1 MSNFSRRS
9 LAAVAVLGALALVG
23 CSKGGAKA
31 NTDDMT
37 MGDPK
42 AKIEMV
48 EYASASCSHCAAF
61 NNNVFPAFKAKYIDT
76 GKVHYPFKEFL
87 TPPAEVAAAGFLT
100 ARCAGKD
107 KYFNVVDALFHAQEE
122 MFTSGDMR
130 GVLLRTDD
138 DSGTGLNASLTYT
151 FSSAGTYYV
160 GVTSPGDG
168 FGTSG
173 SYKVQAFALTPGAV
187 APVSFTGTTGRHPDR
202 RFRQRNLHRAA
213 RQRRD
218 QRPGRHRHRQLQRQ
232 PLGLPAVQHRHQRDR
247 DRYRAGAR
255 RH

>member
-76 GKVHYPFKEFL
+76 GKVHYTLKEFI
-87 TPPAEVAAAGFLT
+87 TAPPELAAAGFLT

-107 KYFNVVDALFHAQEE
+107 KYFSVLDAVFKAQAE
-122 MFTSGDMR
+122 MFQTGDIR
-130 GVLLRTDD
+130 GPLLRIAQSSGMTEAQFNACITDEAALKALND
-138 DSGTGLNASLTYT
+138 RVEKASKEQKISGTPTFFINGKEVASGEVTLEQLDAAVAAA
-151 FSSAGTYYV
+151 SAG
-160 GVTSPGDG
+160 
-168 FGTSG
+168 
-173 SYKVQAFALTPGAV
+173 K
-187 APVSFTGTTGRHPDR
+187 
-202 RFRQRNLHRAA
+202 
-213 RQRRD
+213 
-218 QRPGRHRHRQLQRQ
+218 
-232 PLGLPAVQHRHQRDR
+232 
-247 DRYRAGAR
+247 
-255 RH
+255 